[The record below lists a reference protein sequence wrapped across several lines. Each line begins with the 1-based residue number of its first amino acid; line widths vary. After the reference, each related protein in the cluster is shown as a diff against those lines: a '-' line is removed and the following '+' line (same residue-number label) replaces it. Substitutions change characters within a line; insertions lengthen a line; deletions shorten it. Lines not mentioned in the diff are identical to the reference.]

1 MGAPEHK
8 VWLPLCGEPILIRT
22 LRRLAHCQA
31 IAGIIVVVHPGDR
44 QRLLEL
50 EETYDLPNIA
60 GVVDGGESRQ
70 ESVRRGFEAIAGN
83 PDLVLVHDGARPLV
97 NTSQVDQVIRAAAR
111 HGAAI
116 LALPMKDTVKR
127 VQQGVVAETLVRD
140 EIWAAQTPQV
150 FRYGLLAEAYRRAAG
165 DGFEG
170 TDEASI
176 VERLGHP
183 VHIVEGSH
191 RNLKITTPDD
201 LAMAEGILRSSR
213 SEMVADPL

>member
-1 MGAPEHK
+1 MGAPESK
-8 VWLPLCGEPILIRT
+8 VWLPLGGEPILIRT

-44 QRLLEL
+44 QRLEEL
-50 EETYDLPNIA
+50 EETYELPNIA
-60 GVVDGGESRQ
+60 GVVDGGDSRQ

-83 PDLVLVHDGARPLV
+83 PDLVLIHDGARPLV

-116 LALPMKDTVKR
+116 LALPIQDTVKR
-127 VQQGVVAETLVRD
+127 VQDGIVIETLSRD

-150 FRYGLLAEAYRRAAG
+150 FRHALLADAFRRAEQE
-165 DGFEG
+165 GFDG

-183 VHIVEGSH
+183 IHIVPGSH

>member
-8 VWLPLCGEPILIRT
+8 VWLPLAGEPILIRT
-22 LRRLAHCQA
+22 LRRLSHCQA

-50 EETYDLPNIA
+50 EESYDLPNIA
-60 GVVDGGESRQ
+60 GVVDGGDSRQ

-116 LALPMKDTVKR
+116 LALPIRDTVKR
-127 VQQGVVAETLVRD
+127 VENGVVVETLPRD
-140 EIWAAQTPQV
+140 QIWAAQTPQV
-150 FRYGLLAEAYRRAAG
+150 FRYGLLADAYRQSQQ
-165 DGFEG
+165 DGFDG

-176 VERLGHP
+176 VERIGHP
-183 VHIVEGSH
+183 IHIVPGSH

>member
-1 MGAPEHK
+1 MGAPENK
-8 VWLPLCGEPILIRT
+8 VWLPLAGEPILIRT
-22 LRRLAHCQA
+22 LRRLAHCPA

-60 GVVDGGESRQ
+60 GVVDGGESRH

-83 PDLVLVHDGARPLV
+83 PDLVLVHDAARPLV

-116 LALPMKDTVKR
+116 LALPIRDTVKR
-127 VQQGVVAETLVRD
+127 VLDGIVLETLPRD
-140 EIWAAQTPQV
+140 QIWAAQTPQV
-150 FRYGLLAEAYRRAAG
+150 FRHGLLAEAYRRSVEDA
-165 DGFEG
+165 FEG
-170 TDEASI
+170 TDEASL
-176 VERLGHP
+176 VERVGHP
-183 VHIVEGSH
+183 VHVVPGSH

-201 LAMAEGILRSSR
+201 LAMAEGILRSSS
-213 SEMVADPL
+213 SEIVADPL